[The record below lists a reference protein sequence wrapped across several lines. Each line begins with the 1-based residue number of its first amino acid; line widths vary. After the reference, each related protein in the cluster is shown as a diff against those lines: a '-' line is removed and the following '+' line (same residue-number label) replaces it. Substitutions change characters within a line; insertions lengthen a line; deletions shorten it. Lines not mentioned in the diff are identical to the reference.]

1 MANLFSSILNK
12 TFSLTTEHHFND
24 NFKKQVEDTLNNL
37 DFNTQN
43 ENSKD
48 IFDLREI
55 KLVIKHL
62 NIKSTSGEDQIHNL
76 MLLNSS
82 QDFMKI
88 ILYLINQSIKQAK
101 IPQNWKTSLIK
112 MIPKKQKNISNP
124 RDYRPISLTS
134 CLAKVGER

>member
-12 TFSLTTEHHFND
+12 TFSLTTGNHFND
-24 NFKKQVEDTLNNL
+24 KFKKQVEDTLNNL

-62 NIKSTSGEDQIHNL
+62 NI
-76 MLLNSS
+76 
-82 QDFMKI
+82 
-88 ILYLINQSIKQAK
+88 
-101 IPQNWKTSLIK
+101 
-112 MIPKKQKNISNP
+112 
-124 RDYRPISLTS
+124 
-134 CLAKVGER
+134 